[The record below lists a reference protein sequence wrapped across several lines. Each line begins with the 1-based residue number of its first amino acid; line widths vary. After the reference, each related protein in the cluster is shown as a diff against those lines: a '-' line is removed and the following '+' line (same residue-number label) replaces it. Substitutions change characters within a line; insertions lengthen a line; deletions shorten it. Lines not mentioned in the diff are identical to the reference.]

1 MGNELRTPAASF
13 SGIFFRG
20 DMPQPAWDTTLAV
33 NSKRGSAV
41 NYSQI
46 RPPVAK
52 PPTGDPLLAILQTQN
67 AEGAL
72 EYHETRLNTVP
83 FSGPW
88 VAETINVLGLLHRDY
103 ADR

>member
-33 NSKRGSAV
+33 NSKRGSPSLFSDPA
-41 NYSQI
+41 
-46 RPPVAK
+46 PVAK
-52 PPTGDPLLAILQTQN
+52 PPTGDPLLAILQTHN